1 MALIKGYAILQDTI
15 IAAVAGVV
23 VSTAVSFAVTFVLG
37 FEEDAA

>member
-23 VSTAVSFAVTFVLG
+23 GSIAVSYAVTFAPG
-37 FEEDAA
+37 FEEDAV